1 MQSDRVPLYVRLPR
15 EQAAQ
20 LDRLVD
26 STGQRKQ
33 QLVSDLL
40 AGQLELGRIE
50 LHEAPAP
57 EVLTLE
63 ETAELLRLSAEAVRA
78 IAEAGELPGREV
90 DGQWRFSRSAILSWL
105 SGQPSENHDT
115 SPAGERRSR
124 RRNS

>member
-15 EQAAQ
+15 EQAAK

-78 IAEAGELPGREV
+78 IADAGELPGREV
-90 DGQWRFSRSAILSWL
+90 DGQWRFSRSAVLSWL
-105 SGQPSENHDT
+105 SGKPIREPRH
-115 SPAGERRSR
+115 EH
-124 RRNS
+124 